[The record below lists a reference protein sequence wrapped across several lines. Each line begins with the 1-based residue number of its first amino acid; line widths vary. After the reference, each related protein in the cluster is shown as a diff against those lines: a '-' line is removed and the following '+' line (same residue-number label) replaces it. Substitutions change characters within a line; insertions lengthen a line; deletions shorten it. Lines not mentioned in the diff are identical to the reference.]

1 MKTTWPIVKS
11 LLKDFSLMSSLENNY
26 KTKDDRFL
34 NGLKLLLNKLPS
46 IARQKFIEEST
57 SSFGNVHSP
66 SKGIANAVEKEI
78 TSTQMDD
85 EDPFMV
91 DFKWLLVLIYDH
103 PFAKC
108 NTLIQLFCPVKL
120 NFNGIGIRSG
130 YSSRGKL
137 QHTQV
142 QKQSKT
148 KNAPVPR
155 FLLNLACKSAGS
167 FTWNSET

>member
-91 DFKWLLVLIYDH
+91 DFK
-103 PFAKC
+103 
-108 NTLIQLFCPVKL
+108 
-120 NFNGIGIRSG
+120 
-130 YSSRGKL
+130 
-137 QHTQV
+137 
-142 QKQSKT
+142 
-148 KNAPVPR
+148 
-155 FLLNLACKSAGS
+155 
-167 FTWNSET
+167 